1 MTGRSEAPRPTS
13 GPARGLT
20 AEERAAL
27 RAAVRERKDREL
39 RVDGEHQVREAIA
52 AMNPSDRALA
62 QRVDAIVRANAPSLT
77 PRTWYGMPA
86 YAKDDQ
92 VLCYFRPAEKFKTR
106 YATFGFSDAAK
117 LDDGPLWPTDFA
129 VRELTPAA
137 EAKITALVKRAV
149 G

>member
-1 MTGRSEAPRPTS
+1 MTERSASPKPTS
-13 GPARGLT
+13 GSTRGLT
-20 AEERAAL
+20 AEERAAM

-106 YATFGFSDAAK
+106 YATFGFSDEAK
-117 LDDGPLWPTDFA
+117 LDDGPMWPTDFA
-129 VRELTPAA
+129 LRELTPAA
-137 EAKITALVKRAV
+137 EAKLTALVKRAV